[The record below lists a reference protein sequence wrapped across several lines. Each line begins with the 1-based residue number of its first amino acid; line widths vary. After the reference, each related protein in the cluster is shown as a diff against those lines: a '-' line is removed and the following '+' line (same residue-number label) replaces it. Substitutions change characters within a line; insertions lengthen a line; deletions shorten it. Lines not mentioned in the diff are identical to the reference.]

1 MGASL
6 CADPEELAAMGRSYG
21 IRTQKK
27 PEGRRVPIR
36 LLCIIRV
43 LGGGGYPIFPSPSG
57 EGGAER
63 RMREWKFRL

>member
-27 PEGRRVPIR
+27 PEGKE
-36 LLCIIRV
+36 
-43 LGGGGYPIFPSPSG
+43 SPSG
-57 EGGAER
+57 FCALSG
-63 RMREWKFRL
+63 F